1 MNLLFGKRWFSWQS
15 AACIAIT
22 VALLYFIF
30 RRVDYHGLLA
40 ALLEL
45 KPVWFVLAFAAYGL
59 AMILG
64 GLRWHLALHV
74 TDTVTHLGAS
84 CRLFLIGHF
93 FFVAL
98 FGAAGG
104 DAAKSAVYARWYGF
118 DLARVIAA
126 APLDRVLGIAGPTLL
141 MGLLLGIAG
150 ATGGFEPI
158 RNLNFDWPGTWI
170 LVACGVGFSALVAVV
185 LWRPR
190 GESSWARVAR
200 AFRSGGA
207 RMALTPGIAVPGL
220 LYALGAQLA
229 LSAVLAFNVQAVTKT
244 SIDWAQAAW
253 TFPVITL
260 ISCMPF
266 TVAGAGVRE
275 VAALAFLAPYGV
287 SAGECVA
294 ASLLTFFHKVAWA
307 GIGAGVLWLEQARR
321 LRGVGPAPHGSGAL
335 ATPRPTRFPEVG
347 RAVPSA
353 PQTIS
358 AVIPT
363 LNEAEA
369 LPDTIRRLKANPE
382 IAEIIL
388 ADGGSRDRT
397 VEIARELGCTVIVS
411 APGRGTQMRAG
422 AEAAHGDVL
431 MFVHADTWLPHNA
444 AHSALNCLRDPVV
457 VAGGFWK
464 VFRNSPLLLLGSRL
478 KCAVRLF
485 VGRRIMGDQCIFV
498 RREVLNAI
506 GGVPDVPLMEEF
518 ELCRRLRKVGRLALA
533 DVTVSTS
540 ARRFRRLGVI
550 RTYWRMWWVTMLWR
564 FGVRPAK
571 LREIYERR

>member
-1 MNLLFGKRWFSWQS
+1 MNLLFGKRWWSWPRMVCV
-15 AACIAIT
+15 AVT

-40 ALLEL
+40 ALREL
-45 KPVWFVLAFAAYGL
+45 KPVWFVLAFAVYGL

-64 GLRWHLALHV
+64 GLRWHLALRV
-74 TDTVTHLGAS
+74 TDTAMHIGAS

-126 APLDRVLGIAGPTLL
+126 APLDRALGVAGPTLL
-141 MGLLLGIAG
+141 MGVLLGIAA

-158 RNLNFDWPGTWI
+158 RNLNFDWPGAWI
-170 LVACGVGFSALVAVV
+170 LVACGVGFAALVAVV
-185 LWRPR
+185 LWRPQ
-190 GESSWARVAR
+190 GESSWARAAR
-200 AFRSGGA
+200 AFRSGGT

-220 LYALGAQLA
+220 LHALGAQLA

-244 SIDWAQAAW
+244 PIDWAQAAW

-294 ASLLTFFHKVAWA
+294 ASLLTLFHKVAWA
-307 GIGAGVLWLEQARR
+307 GIGAAVLWLEQARR
-321 LRGVGPAPHGSGAL
+321 LRRSDVVL
-335 ATPRPTRFPEVG
+335 
-347 RAVPSA
+347 
-353 PQTIS
+353 PQAMS
-358 AVIPT
+358 AVIPA

-369 LPDTIRRLKANPE
+369 LPETIRHLKANPE

-397 VEIARELGCTVIVS
+397 VEIARELGCKVVAS

-422 AEAAHGDVL
+422 AAAANSEVL
-431 MFVHADTWLPHNA
+431 MFVHADTWLPRNG
-444 AHSALNCLRDPVV
+444 AHAALNCLRDPVV

-464 VFRNSPLLLLGSRL
+464 VFRDSPLLLLGSRL
-478 KCAVRLF
+478 KCAVRLLI
-485 VGRRIMGDQCIFV
+485 GRRIMGDQCIFV
-498 RREVLNAI
+498 RRAALKAI

-533 DVTVSTS
+533 DATVSTS
-540 ARRFRRLGVI
+540 ARRFRKLGVI

-564 FGVRPAK
+564 CGVRPSK

>member
-1 MNLLFGKRWFSWQS
+1 MDLLFGKRWFSWQRVL
-15 AACIAIT
+15 CIAIT
-22 VALLYFIF
+22 LALLYFIF

-40 ALLEL
+40 ALGEL
-45 KPVWFVLAFAAYGL
+45 KPLWFLLAFAAYGV

-64 GLRWHLALHV
+64 GLRWHLALRV
-74 TDTVTHLGAS
+74 TDTAMHPGAS

-104 DAAKSAVYARWYGF
+104 DAAKSALYARWYGF
-118 DLARVIAA
+118 DMARVIAA
-126 APLDRVLGIAGPTLL
+126 APLDRALGIGGPLLL
-141 MGLLLGIAG
+141 MGVLLGIAA
-150 ATGGFEPI
+150 ATGGFEPL
-158 RNLNFDWPGTWI
+158 RSVDFDWPGPWV
-170 LVACGVGFSALVAVV
+170 LAACAVGFVALVAIV
-185 LWRPR
+185 LWRPK
-190 GESSWARVAR
+190 GDSSWARAAR

-220 LYALGAQLA
+220 LYAFGAQLA
-229 LSAVLAFNVQAVTKT
+229 LSAVLALNVQAVTKG
-244 SIDWAQAAW
+244 SLDWAQAAW

-294 ASLLTFFHKVAWA
+294 ASLLTFFHKVGWA
-307 GIGAGVLWLEQARR
+307 GVGALVLWLEQARR
-321 LRGVGPAPHGSGAL
+321 LRR
-335 ATPRPTRFPEVG
+335 TPVTLSEKISVI
-347 RAVPSA
+347 VP
-353 PQTIS
+353 
-358 AVIPT
+358 V

-369 LPDTIRRLKANPE
+369 LPETIQHLKANPE
-382 IAEIIL
+382 ITEIIV

-397 VEIARELGCTVIVS
+397 ADVARELGCKVVPS
-411 APGRGTQMRAG
+411 DPGRGTQMRAG
-422 AEAAHGDVL
+422 AAAAQNDLL
-431 MFVHADTWLPHNA
+431 MFVHADTWLPPNA
-444 AHSALNCLRDPVV
+444 AHAALNCLRDPVA

-464 VFRNSPLLLLGSRL
+464 IFRDSPVLLRGSRF

-485 VGRRIMGDQCIFV
+485 AGRRIMGDQCIFV
-498 RREVLNAI
+498 RREALNAI

-518 ELCRRLRKVGRLALA
+518 ELCRRLRKLGRLALA
-533 DVTVSTS
+533 EATVTTS
-540 ARRFRRLGVI
+540 ARRFRRLGVL

-564 FGVRPAK
+564 IGVSPAR
-571 LREIYERR
+571 LRAIYEKP

>member
-1 MNLLFGKRWFSWQS
+1 MNLLFGKRWFSWQRV
-15 AACIAIT
+15 ACVAIT
-22 VALLYFIF
+22 IALLYFIF

-40 ALLEL
+40 ALREL
-45 KPVWFVLAFAAYGL
+45 KPIWFVFAFAVYGL

-64 GLRWHLALHV
+64 GLRWHLALRV
-74 TDTVTHLGAS
+74 TDTAMHLGAS

-126 APLDRVLGIAGPTLL
+126 APLDRALGAGGPLLL
-141 MGLLLGIAG
+141 MGVLLGIAG
-150 ATGGFEPI
+150 AAGGFEPM

-170 LVACGVGFSALVAVV
+170 LVTCAVGFAALVALI
-185 LWRPR
+185 LWRPA
-190 GESSWARVAR
+190 GESSWARAAR

-207 RMALTPGIAVPGL
+207 RMVLTPGIAVPGL
-220 LYALGAQLA
+220 VYAFGAQLA
-229 LSAVLAFNVQAVTKT
+229 LSAVLAFNVQAVTKAPL
-244 SIDWAQAAW
+244 DWAQAAW

-307 GIGAGVLWLEQARR
+307 GIGALSLWLEQARR
-321 LRGVGPAPHGSGAL
+321 LRRSDAASAERISVII
-335 ATPRPTRFPEVG
+335 
-347 RAVPSA
+347 PS
-353 PQTIS
+353 
-358 AVIPT
+358 
-363 LNEAEA
+363 LNEADA
-369 LPDTIRRLKANPE
+369 LPETIQHLKRNPE
-382 IAEIIL
+382 ITEIIV

-397 VEIARELGCTVIVS
+397 VEISRDLGCKVVVS
-411 APGRGTQMRAG
+411 ESGRGTQLRAG
-422 AEAAHGDVL
+422 AMTAQNEVL
-431 MFVHADTWLPHNA
+431 LFVHADTWLPDNA
-444 AHSALNCLRDPVV
+444 AHAVLNCLRDPVV

-464 VFRNSPLLLLGSRL
+464 VFRQSPVLLRGSRF

-485 VGRRIMGDQCIFV
+485 AGRRILGDQCIFV
-498 RREVLNAI
+498 RREALNAI

-518 ELCRRLRKVGRLALA
+518 ELCRRLRKFGRLALA
-533 DVTVSTS
+533 DATVTTS
-540 ARRFRRLGVI
+540 ARRFRKLGVI

-564 FGVRPAK
+564 LGVAPSK
-571 LREIYERR
+571 LRAIYEKS

>member
-1 MNLLFGKRWFSWQS
+1 MM
-15 AACIAIT
+15 CVAIT

-40 ALLEL
+40 ALREL
-45 KPVWFVLAFAAYGL
+45 KLVWFVLAFSVYGL

-64 GLRWHLALHV
+64 GLRWHLALRV
-74 TDTVTHLGAS
+74 TDTAMHIGAS

-126 APLDRVLGIAGPTLL
+126 APLDRALGVAGPTLL

-158 RNLNFDWPGTWI
+158 RNLNFDLPGTWI
-170 LVACGVGFSALVAVV
+170 LVACGVGFAGLVAVV

-190 GESSWARVAR
+190 GESSWARAAR

-244 SIDWAQAAW
+244 SIDWAHAAW

-287 SAGECVA
+287 NAGECVA

-307 GIGAGVLWLEQARR
+307 GIGAAVLWIEQARQ
-321 LRGVGPAPHGSGAL
+321 LRGGGL
-335 ATPRPTRFPEVG
+335 K
-347 RAVPSA
+347 SA
-353 PQTIS
+353 PQNIS
-358 AVIPT
+358 VIVPA

-369 LPDTIRRLKANPE
+369 LPETIRHLKANPE
-382 IAEIIL
+382 ITEIIL

-397 VEIARELGCTVIVS
+397 VEIARELGCKVVVS
-411 APGRGTQMRAG
+411 DSGRGTQMRTG
-422 AEAAHGDVL
+422 AEATHSNLL

-444 AHSALNCLRDPVV
+444 AHAALNCLRDPVV

-464 VFRNSPLLLLGSRL
+464 VFRDSPLLLLGARL

-485 VGRRIMGDQCIFV
+485 AGRRIMGDQCIFV
-498 RREVLNAI
+498 RREALNAI

-518 ELCRRLRKVGRLALA
+518 ELCRRLRQVGRLALA

-540 ARRFRRLGVI
+540 ARRFRKLGVI
-550 RTYWRMWWVTMLWR
+550 RTYWRMLWVTMLWR
-564 FGVRPAK
+564 FGVRPSK

>member
-15 AACIAIT
+15 VVCIAIT
-22 VALLYFIF
+22 VVLLYFIF

-40 ALLEL
+40 ALREL
-45 KPVWFVLAFAAYGL
+45 KPLWFVLAFLVYGL

-64 GLRWHLALHV
+64 GLRWHLALRV
-74 TDTVTHLGAS
+74 TDTAMHIGAS

-126 APLDRVLGIAGPTLL
+126 APLDRALGVAGPALL

-158 RNLNFDWPGTWI
+158 RNLNFDLPGTSI
-170 LVACGVGFSALVAVV
+170 LVACGVGFIALVAFI
-185 LWRPR
+185 LWRPL
-190 GESSWARVAR
+190 GESSWARAAR

-244 SIDWAQAAW
+244 SIDWDRAAW

-307 GIGAGVLWLEQARR
+307 GIGAAVLWLEQARR
-321 LRGVGPAPHGSGAL
+321 LRGVSLNGPTAGSGAL
-335 ATPRPTRFPEVG
+335 GTARPTQLPQVG
-347 RAVPSA
+347 RGA
-353 PQTIS
+353 PTALPLNIS
-358 AVIPT
+358 AIIPA
-363 LNEAEA
+363 LNEEEA
-369 LPDTIRRLKANPE
+369 LPETIRRLKANPE

-397 VEIARELGCTVIVS
+397 VDIGRELGCKVVVS
-411 APGRGTQMRAG
+411 TAGRGTQMRAG
-422 AEAAHGDVL
+422 AARAFGEVIL
-431 MFVHADTWLPHNA
+431 FVHADTWLPGNA
-444 AHSALNCLRDPVV
+444 AHAALNCLRDPVV
-457 VAGGFWK
+457 VAGGF
-464 VFRNSPLLLLGSRL
+464 
-478 KCAVRLF
+478 
-485 VGRRIMGDQCIFV
+485 
-498 RREVLNAI
+498 
-506 GGVPDVPLMEEF
+506 
-518 ELCRRLRKVGRLALA
+518 
-533 DVTVSTS
+533 
-540 ARRFRRLGVI
+540 
-550 RTYWRMWWVTMLWR
+550 
-564 FGVRPAK
+564 
-571 LREIYERR
+571 

>member
-1 MNLLFGKRWFSWQS
+1 MNLLFGKRWFSWQRVL
-15 AACIAIT
+15 CIAIT
-22 VALLYFIF
+22 LALLYFIF

-40 ALLEL
+40 ALREL
-45 KPVWFVLAFAAYGL
+45 KPLWFVLAFSVYGL

-64 GLRWHLALHV
+64 GLRWHLALRV
-74 TDTVTHLGAS
+74 TDTAMHIGAS

-126 APLDRVLGIAGPTLL
+126 APLDRALGVAGPTLL
-141 MGLLLGIAG
+141 MAVLLGIAG

-158 RNLNFDWPGTWI
+158 RSLDFDWPGTWI
-170 LVACGVGFSALVAVV
+170 LVVCGVGFAALVTIV

-190 GESSWARVAR
+190 GESSWARAAR

-287 SAGECVA
+287 SAGECLA

-307 GIGAGVLWLEQARR
+307 GIGAAVLWLEQARR
-321 LRGVGPAPHGSGAL
+321 LRRSDVVLPQAMSAIIPA
-335 ATPRPTRFPEVG
+335 
-347 RAVPSA
+347 
-353 PQTIS
+353 
-358 AVIPT
+358 

-369 LPDTIRRLKANPE
+369 LPETIRRLKANPE
-382 IAEIIL
+382 IAEIIV

-397 VEIARELGCTVIVS
+397 VEIAREHGCKVVVS

-422 AEAAHGDVL
+422 AAAAHSEVL
-431 MFVHADTWLPHNA
+431 MFVHADTWLPPNA

-464 VFRNSPLLLLGSRL
+464 VFRDSPLLLLGSRL
-478 KCAVRLF
+478 KCALRLF
-485 VGRRIMGDQCIFV
+485 AGRRIMGDQCIFV
-498 RREVLNAI
+498 RREALNAI

-533 DVTVSTS
+533 DATVSTS

-550 RTYWRMWWVTMLWR
+550 RTYWRMWWVTILWR
-564 FGVRPAK
+564 FGVRPSK

>member
-1 MNLLFGKRWFSWQS
+1 
-15 AACIAIT
+15 
-22 VALLYFIF
+22 
-30 RRVDYHGLLA
+30 
-40 ALLEL
+40 
-45 KPVWFVLAFAAYGL
+45 
-59 AMILG
+59 
-64 GLRWHLALHV
+64 LRWHLALRV
-74 TDTVTHLGAS
+74 TDTAMHVGAS

-126 APLDRVLGIAGPTLL
+126 APLDRALGVAGPMLL

-150 ATGGFEPI
+150 ASGGFEPI
-158 RNLNFDWPGTWI
+158 QNLDFDWPGGWI
-170 LVACGVGFSALVAVV
+170 LAACGVGFVGLVAIV

-220 LYALGAQLA
+220 LYALGAQLT
-229 LSAVLAFNVQAVTKT
+229 LSAVLAFNVQAVTRT
-244 SIDWAQAAW
+244 SVDWGQAAW

-307 GIGAGVLWLEQARR
+307 AIGAAVLWLEQARR
-321 LRGVGPAPHGSGAL
+321 VHCLGTVEGSGAL
-335 ATPRPTRFPEVG
+335 GTARPTQFAERV
-347 RAVPSA
+347 RA
-353 PQTIS
+353 PQSIS
-358 AVIPT
+358 VIIPA
-363 LNEAEA
+363 LNEADA
-369 LPDTIRRLKANPE
+369 LPETILHLKSNPE

-388 ADGGSRDRT
+388 ADGGSHDRT
-397 VEIARELGCTVIVS
+397 AEIARELGCKIVTS
-411 APGRGTQMRAG
+411 ERGRGTQMRAG
-422 AEAAHGDVL
+422 AATALSEVIL
-431 MFVHADTWLPHNA
+431 FVHADTWLPPNA
-444 AHSALNCLRDPVV
+444 AHAALNCLRDPVV

-464 VFRNSPLLLLGSRL
+464 VFRDSPLLLLGSRL

-485 VGRRIMGDQCIFV
+485 AGRRIMGDQCIFV
-498 RREVLNAI
+498 RHDALNAI

-533 DVTVSTS
+533 EATVSTS
-540 ARRFRRLGVI
+540 ARRFQKLGVI

-564 FGVRPAK
+564 FGVHPSK

>member
-1 MNLLFGKRWFSWQS
+1 MDLLLGKRWFSWQRVL
-15 AACIAIT
+15 CIGIT
-22 VALLYFIF
+22 LALLYFIF

-40 ALLEL
+40 ALREL
-45 KPVWFVLAFAAYGL
+45 KPLWFVLAFAAYGV

-64 GLRWHLALHV
+64 GLRWHLALRV
-74 TDTVTHLGAS
+74 TDTTMHPGAS

-104 DAAKSAVYARWYGF
+104 DAAKSALYARWYGF
-118 DLARVIAA
+118 DMARVIAA
-126 APLDRVLGIAGPTLL
+126 APLDRALGIGGPLLL
-141 MGLLLGIAG
+141 MGVLLGIAA
-150 ATGGFEPI
+150 ATGGFEPL
-158 RNLNFDWPGTWI
+158 RAVDFDWPGPWV
-170 LVACGVGFSALVAVV
+170 LAACALGFVALVAIV
-185 LWRPR
+185 LWRPK
-190 GESSWARVAR
+190 GDSSWARAAR

-220 LYALGAQLA
+220 LYAFGAQLA
-229 LSAVLAFNVQAVTKT
+229 LSAVLALNVQAVTKG
-244 SIDWAQAAW
+244 SLDWAQAAW

-307 GIGAGVLWLEQARR
+307 GIGALVLWLEQARR
-321 LRGVGPAPHGSGAL
+321 LRR
-335 ATPRPTRFPEVG
+335 TPVTPSEKISVI
-347 RAVPSA
+347 VP
-353 PQTIS
+353 
-358 AVIPT
+358 V

-369 LPDTIRRLKANPE
+369 LPATIQHLKANPE
-382 IAEIIL
+382 ITEIIV

-397 VEIARELGCTVIVS
+397 ADIARELGCKVVLS
-411 APGRGTQMRAG
+411 DPGRGTQLRTG
-422 AEAAHGDVL
+422 AAAAQNDLL
-431 MFVHADTWLPHNA
+431 MFVHADTWLPPSA
-444 AHSALNCLRDPVV
+444 AHAALNCLRDPVV

-464 VFRNSPLLLLGSRL
+464 IFRASPLLLRGSRF

-485 VGRRIMGDQCIFV
+485 AGRRIMGDQCIFV
-498 RREVLNAI
+498 RREALNAI

-518 ELCRRLRKVGRLALA
+518 ELCRRLRKLGRLALA
-533 DVTVSTS
+533 EATVTTS
-540 ARRFRRLGVI
+540 ARRFRRLGVL

-564 FGVRPAK
+564 AGVSPAR
-571 LREIYERR
+571 LRAIYEKP